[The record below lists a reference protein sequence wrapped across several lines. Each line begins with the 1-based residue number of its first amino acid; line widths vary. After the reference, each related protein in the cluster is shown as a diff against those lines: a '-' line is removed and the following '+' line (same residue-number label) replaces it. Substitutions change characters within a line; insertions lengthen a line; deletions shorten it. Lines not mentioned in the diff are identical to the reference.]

1 MYIFSPFSPISISTG
16 CPQAVMTK
24 VKVSFFRS
32 AAVIAKMKTLKT
44 PLFTTVTVDELLW
57 GYEDSLLAFAATRDA
72 TVDKVFGLMYKARQF
87 FFTQQNKSEPK
98 STVGT
103 FRPDLALCV
112 RVCSEKRE

>member
-1 MYIFSPFSPISISTG
+1 
-16 CPQAVMTK
+16 MTK
-24 VKVSFFRS
+24 VKGNIFKATGVN
-32 AAVIAKMKTLKT
+32 IKMKTLKT

-57 GYEDSLLAFAATRDA
+57 GYEDSLLAFAASRDP
-72 TVDKVFGLMYKARQF
+72 TVDKVFGLMYKASQF
-87 FFTQQNKSEPK
+87 SFTQQNKSEPK